1 MQSMRRILKPVSVV
15 VSAGLLALSIQVP
28 VAQAALVR
36 TEVITAAAKAQQN
49 RDNLKAMLSRQE
61 VRDALLAR
69 GVDPADAQARIASLT
84 DDEVQQLAANVDEMP
99 AGGSAVGVV
108 AIVFLVLILLDVMCV
123 TDIFSFIKKHNCRK

>member
-84 DDEVQQLAANVDEMP
+84 DDEVQQLAANVGEMP

>member
-1 MQSMRRILKPVSVV
+1 MQRRRILKPVSVV

-99 AGGSAVGVV
+99 AGGDAVGVV

-123 TDIFSFIKKHNCRK
+123 TDIFSFIKKTNCRK